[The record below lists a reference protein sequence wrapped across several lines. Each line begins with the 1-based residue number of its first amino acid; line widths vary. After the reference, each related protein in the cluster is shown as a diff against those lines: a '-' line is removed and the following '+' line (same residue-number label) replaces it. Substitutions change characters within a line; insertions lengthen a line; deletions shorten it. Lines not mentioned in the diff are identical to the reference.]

1 MNLRPAWCE
10 QAKWEAGMFED
21 STFESTGRIRTRS
34 RNWMVAA
41 FAFNASILV
50 ALILIPLIYPEALSR
65 QNFAYLLVAPD
76 MTPQPRPQPVQ
87 ATHAFHGTPELQGS
101 QIFAPPKI
109 PRIIGIF
116 SGPEGPSSLI
126 TMNDGP
132 AMPAEDLFRGHGQ
145 ATVVHAESKG
155 PVRVS
160 SMVVDG
166 LLIRKIVPV
175 YPPIAKAAGIQ
186 GTVVLQ
192 AAISKIGTIENL
204 RVVSGPAMLQQ
215 AALDA
220 VANWRYRPYLLNG
233 APVEVETTINVVFKI
248 GN

>member
-1 MNLRPAWCE
+1 
-10 QAKWEAGMFED
+10 MFED

-65 QNFAYLLVAPD
+65 QGFAYLLVAPD
-76 MTPQPRPQPVQ
+76 LAPQPQPQPAQ
-87 ATHAFHGTPELQGS
+87 TAHEFHGTPELQHG

-109 PRIIGIF
+109 PRTIGMF
-116 SGPEGPSSLI
+116 SGPEAPSTLI
-126 TMNDGP
+126 SMDGGP
-132 AMPAEDLFRGHGQ
+132 AMPNGSEDLFRGRRPP
-145 ATVVHAESKG
+145 TVIHAESKG

-192 AAISKIGTIENL
+192 AAISKTGTIENL
-204 RVVSGPAMLQQ
+204 RVVSGLAMLQQ

-220 VANWRYRPYLLNG
+220 VQNWRYRPYLLNG
-233 APVEVETTINVVFKI
+233 APVEVETTINVVFKMS
-248 GN
+248 N